1 MRKETSIHIDDKTAL
16 KVMREE
22 GLLRRTGGRGKYR
35 PSMSQVGKPSP
46 NLLARNFKAEDPT
59 TRLMTY
65 VAEFKVVGTKPCLS
79 LVADPYNDEVV
90 AYSVP
95 GHRA

>member
-59 TRLMTY
+59 TRLTTY
-65 VAEFKVVGTKPCLS
+65 CYRQYS
-79 LVADPYNDEVV
+79 LCHFRQFISP
-90 AYSVP
+90 SVP
-95 GHRA
+95 M

>member
-1 MRKETSIHIDDKTAL
+1 MRKKTGIRIADKTAL
-16 KVMREE
+16 KAMREE
-22 GLLRRTGGRGKYR
+22 GLPCRTRRRGKYR

-59 TRLMTY
+59 TRLTTY

-79 LVADPYNDEVV
+79 RVADPYNDEVV